1 VGQSNAERQAAYR
14 ARHLK
19 SEDGRGERLNLVVDL
34 HAKACLARL
43 ARHYG
48 TSQRQVLERLLGD
61 AELAVLEG
69 LRDKSAY
76 EAPVTR

>member
-1 VGQSNAERQAAYR
+1 MGKTNAERQAAYR

-19 SEDGRGERLNLVVDL
+19 SEDGRGERLSLVVYL

-48 TSQRQVLERLLGD
+48 TSQRKVLERLLGD
-61 AELAVLEG
+61 AELAVLES
-69 LRDKSAY
+69 LPNKSAY
-76 EAPVTR
+76 EAPVTQ

>member
-1 VGQSNAERQAAYR
+1 MGQSNAERQANYR

-19 SEDGRGERLNLVVDL
+19 SEDGRGERLNVVIDV

-43 ARHYG
+43 ARHHG
-48 TSQRQVLERLLGD
+48 ISQREVLERLLGD
-61 AELAVLEG
+61 AEQTVLEG
-69 LRDKSAY
+69 LADKSAY

>member
-1 VGQSNAERQAAYR
+1 MGQSNAERQAAYR

-43 ARHYG
+43 ARHCACYAVTG
-48 TSQRQVLERLLGD
+48 RRQLSSTFTTLPPLSQMLYCLLP
-61 AELAVLEG
+61 
-69 LRDKSAY
+69 R
-76 EAPVTR
+76 